1 MQLRTLNSSQIRG
14 TSDFEDDGTQNY
26 LVFYPVYKHFK
37 TVANGNKVTNFLMKL
52 LNFLLYLI
60 IVLLQHFSKTRVN
73 LFIVNEINLWSNIKG
88 EDFAC
93 GNSLFGTV
101 KLTKNADSDKY
112 KYSCYGNGRKFSKNV
127 IKFAADLS

>member
-1 MQLRTLNSSQIRG
+1 
-14 TSDFEDDGTQNY
+14 
-26 LVFYPVYKHFK
+26 
-37 TVANGNKVTNFLMKL
+37 MKL

-73 LFIVNEINLWSNIKG
+73 LFIVNEINLWSKIKG
-88 EDFAC
+88 DDFAC

-127 IKFAADLS
+127 IIFAADLSWLVHADNKKKDNFNLGKDPIDDLYKAAP